1 MKKGPGRPNLG
12 KTETIRQRAV
22 TVYLPTKDMVEKW
35 KAEADQRDMSLSSF
49 IMEIV
54 DDALRKKL
62 VGTTPREELE
72 KRLNESL
79 SELKVLKGRVESADV
94 ALKRADE
101 TIADYRKRLERTV
114 PEGLDAGITSQLV
127 TAFMKKGTILV
138 EDIPGKVGIDLKD
151 SEGWV
156 KIRESL
162 NFLKAAGLV
171 ENRLFDWRWKG
182 AKHRPKLSSET
193 RRRLRQQRRER
204 RQLH

>member
-22 TVYLPTKDMVEKW
+22 TVYLPTKDMVAKW

-54 DDALRKKL
+54 DDALRKKS
-62 VGTTPREELE
+62 VGMTPREELE

-127 TAFMKKGTILV
+127 TAFMKKRTILV
-138 EDIPGKVGIDLKD
+138 EDIPGKVGIDLND
-151 SEGWV
+151 NEGWV
-156 KIRESL
+156 KIRGSL

-182 AKHRPKLSSET
+182 ATDKHKLSSET
-193 RRRLRQQRRER
+193 RRRVRQQRRER
-204 RQLH
+204 RKLH